1 MSRKVVYDSSDVAQ
15 IQAAEKDQ
23 ADREGDLKWI
33 MSSPRGRRWMYD
45 MVHQQCHI
53 ASPSH
58 FPGDTHTTAFNE
70 GARAVGEAVLE
81 EIRTSHFPAFMK
93 MMEEQHDPVN

>member
-1 MSRKVVYDSSDVAQ
+1 MSRKVVYDSSDEQQ
-15 IQAAEKDQ
+15 IKSAEKAQ
-23 ADREGDLKWI
+23 QDRDDDLKFVL
-33 MSSPRGRRWMYD
+33 STPRGRRWVYD
-45 MVHQQCHI
+45 LVHQQCHI
-53 ASPSH
+53 GSPSH